1 MFAPAGQ
8 IVDEAL
14 LAVGESPICGLANRS
29 SLLRLANR
37 HRQRLRPAEPTGIDF
52 DLNQENIPGRLQHE
66 MRHSHGANNN
76 WLVCSPLLFNLLQ
89 ILLYTLQPSF
99 GDPNSSEQSLYKIYI
114 KSYLQGK
121 TLMIQIQL
129 NRVESRFSTMTVLW
143 NTVPSSLVVVHNLQH
158 FCDIFAFFPTIIQV
172 MIFFSWPKN

>member
-114 KSYLQGK
+114 KSYLPSRQDFDDPNPVKSCGK
-121 TLMIQIQL
+121 SILYDDCSL
-129 NRVESRFSTMTVLW
+129 EYRAKLSGC
-143 NTVPSSLVVVHNLQH
+143 SS
-158 FCDIFAFFPTIIQV
+158 
-172 MIFFSWPKN
+172 